1 MAGPLRVVPS
11 HSPTAEFGQ
20 ERTVES
26 RARLST
32 NDSLSMLI
40 IGAKNV
46 KAITSGALIAL
57 LGISCTAAV
66 SPAPAP
72 VKPVTE
78 TLWGK
83 QVTDNYRYMEALD
96 PSTIAWM
103 KAQGAYTRSI
113 LDAIAPRAA
122 LEAKIAAFTGSFGFT
137 RGYVNYGGRAFYEE
151 RTPGSDNFDLV
162 VRDKAGKRKIVDVAA
177 LRASN
182 GGTPHA
188 INYFLASPDGSKV
201 AAGIS
206 QGGSEAASIFVYDTA
221 TGKQIAGPLD
231 RADPGFTTWS
241 NDSSTLY
248 FARLK
253 KLAPGEGDI
262 EKYRNPTFVS
272 WDLKS
277 EPVAV
282 LGSTVGHGLSF
293 LPDELPTLSISP
305 GAPMAM
311 AVSINGVQNE
321 LALWLAPVSQVNDPN
336 VKWTPFVTARMRSP
350 QRLRRATRF
359 ICCRIRTRQPFRF

>member
-1 MAGPLRVVPS
+1 
-11 HSPTAEFGQ
+11 
-20 ERTVES
+20 
-26 RARLST
+26 
-32 NDSLSMLI
+32 
-40 IGAKNV
+40 
-46 KAITSGALIAL
+46 
-57 LGISCTAAV
+57 
-66 SPAPAP
+66 
-72 VKPVTE
+72 
-78 TLWGK
+78 
-83 QVTDNYRYMEALD
+83 
-96 PSTIAWM
+96 M
-103 KAQGAYTRSI
+103 KAQSAYTRSI
-113 LDAIAPRAA
+113 LDAIPPRAA

-182 GGTPHA
+182 GGTPYA

-253 KLAPGEGDI
+253 KLAPGEADI
-262 EKYRNPTFVS
+262 EKYRNPTLVS

-282 LGSTVGHGLSF
+282 LGSTVGHGPSF

-321 LALWLAPVSQVNDPN
+321 LGTLACASLPSE
-336 VKWTPFVTARMRSP
+336 RSECEVDT
-350 QRLRRATRF
+350 L
-359 ICCRIRTRQPFRF
+359 CCSRG